1 MAKASSIFEC
11 QHCGAQSTKWAGKCA
26 NCNSWDSFVEIK
38 PKDLEVLKKGDS
50 LGIAETKPLPLNEV
64 EMESVVRFSSGESE
78 LNIVLGGGIVPGG
91 LYLIGGSPGV
101 GKSTLLLKTSL
112 NVANGVVDSADSA
125 DLAKKIKADSAD
137 STKNLKADSADS
149 AKNNSSLRDSGKSQN
164 RGNPQNKPTAKHAQK
179 SVLYVSGEESASQ
192 IRLRAERLG
201 KITPNLFLLSSIDVE
216 SIEQNLR
223 SGKFEVCVIDSI
235 QTMYSSAITSAPGSV
250 SQVKECTFLL
260 LRLAKE
266 LQISIFIIGHIT
278 KEGSIAGPRILEH
291 MVDCVLYFEGD
302 PSREIRILRSFKN
315 RFGATNE
322 VGIFEMNENGLIS
335 AKNASKLFF
344 SQRGEVAG
352 SAISVVLEGSRPIVL
367 EIQAL
372 VSESNFPRRSAT
384 GFELNRLNM
393 LLALLERK
401 LGVPLGH
408 YDVFV
413 NVVGGMK
420 ISETSVD
427 LALIAA
433 IISSHKNRP
442 LSAKSAFIGEV
453 SLVGD
458 IREVSNI
465 DSRLKE
471 LESYGFTSA
480 IVPKKPKNK
489 YNLKI
494 FEASDVTKI
503 LEWM

>member
-1 MAKASSIFEC
+1 MLFR
-11 QHCGAQSTKWAGKCA
+11 
-26 NCNSWDSFVEIK
+26 
-38 PKDLEVLKKGDS
+38 S

-112 NVANGVVDSADSA
+112 NVANGIIDSA
-125 DLAKKIKADSAD
+125 DLAKKAIDSA
-137 STKNLKADSADS
+137 NLAQ
-149 AKNNSSLRDSGKSQN
+149 NNSSLRDSGKSPN
-164 RGNPQNKPTAKHAQK
+164 RGNPQNKSTAKPTPK

>member
-1 MAKASSIFEC
+1 MAKVKSIFEC

-38 PKDLEVLKKGDS
+38 PKDLEVLKKGES
-50 LGIAETKPLPLNEV
+50 QGISESKPIALSEV
-64 EMESVVRFSSGESE
+64 EIDSISRFSSGEDE

-101 GKSTLLLKTSL
+101 GKSTLLLKTSM
-112 NVANGVVDSADSA
+112 
-125 DLAKKIKADSAD
+125 
-137 STKNLKADSADS
+137 NLS
-149 AKNNSSLRDSGKSQN
+149 
-164 RGNPQNKPTAKHAQK
+164 QNKP
-179 SVLYVSGEESASQ
+179 VLYVSGEESASQ

-201 KITPNLFLLSSIDVE
+201 KISKNLFLLNVIDLE
-216 SIEQNLR
+216 AIEENLR
-223 SGKFEVCVIDSI
+223 SAKYEICIIDSI
-235 QTMYSSAITSAPGSV
+235 QTMYSSAISSAPGSV

-322 VGIFEMNENGLIS
+322 VGIFEMNENGLVS

-344 SQRGEVAG
+344 SRRESVAG

-401 LGVPLGH
+401 LSVPLGH

-433 IISSHKNRP
+433 IISSYKNRP

-471 LESYGFTSA
+471 LESYGFETA
-480 IVPKKPKNK
+480 IIPKKPKNT
-489 YNLKI
+489 YNIKL
-494 FEASDVTKI
+494 FTANDVTKV

>member
-1 MAKASSIFEC
+1 MAKIKSIFEC

-38 PKDLEVLKKGDS
+38 PKDLEVLKKGES
-50 LGIAETKPLPLNEV
+50 QGISESKPIALSEV
-64 EMESVVRFSSGESE
+64 EIDSISRFSSGEDE

-101 GKSTLLLKTSL
+101 GKSTLLLKTSM
-112 NVANGVVDSADSA
+112 
-125 DLAKKIKADSAD
+125 
-137 STKNLKADSADS
+137 NLS
-149 AKNNSSLRDSGKSQN
+149 
-164 RGNPQNKPTAKHAQK
+164 QNKP
-179 SVLYVSGEESASQ
+179 VLYVSGEESASQ

-201 KITPNLFLLSSIDVE
+201 KISKNLFLLNVIDLE
-216 SIEQNLR
+216 AIEENLR
-223 SGKFEVCVIDSI
+223 SAKYEICIIDSI
-235 QTMYSSAITSAPGSV
+235 QTMYSSAISSAPGSV

-322 VGIFEMNENGLIS
+322 VGIFEMNENGLVS

-344 SQRGEVAG
+344 SRRESVAG

-401 LGVPLGH
+401 LSVPLGH

-433 IISSHKNRP
+433 IVSSYKNRP

-471 LESYGFTSA
+471 LESYGFETA
-480 IVPKKPKNK
+480 IIPKKPKNT
-489 YNLKI
+489 YNIKL
-494 FEASDVTKI
+494 FTANDVTKI

>member
-1 MAKASSIFEC
+1 MAKAKSIFEC

-50 LGIAETKPLPLNEV
+50 LGIAESKPLPLSEV
-64 EMESVVRFSSGESE
+64 EMENITRFSSGESE

-112 NVANGVVDSADSA
+112 NLANGVVDSAVDSM
-125 DLAKKIKADSAD
+125 DSRRNSKID
-137 STKNLKADSADS
+137 STLP
-149 AKNNSSLRDSGKSQN
+149 N
-164 RGNPQNKPTAKHAQK
+164 RGNLAKAK

-201 KITPNLFLLSSIDVE
+201 KITPNLFLLNAIDLE
-216 SIEQNLR
+216 SIEENLR
-223 SGKFEVCVIDSI
+223 SGKYEVCVIDSI
-235 QTMYSSAITSAPGSV
+235 QTMYSSAISSAPGSV

-302 PSREIRILRSFKN
+302 PSKEIRILRSFKN

-322 VGIFEMNENGLIS
+322 VGIFEMNENGLVS

-442 LSAKSAFIGEV
+442 LSPKSAFIGEV

-489 YNLKI
+489 YNLKL

>member
-1 MAKASSIFEC
+1 MAKVKSIFEC

-38 PKDLEVLKKGDS
+38 PKDLEVLKKGES
-50 LGIAETKPLPLNEV
+50 QGISESKPIALSEV
-64 EMESVVRFSSGESE
+64 EIDSISRFSSGEDE

-101 GKSTLLLKTSL
+101 GKSTLLLKTSM
-112 NVANGVVDSADSA
+112 
-125 DLAKKIKADSAD
+125 
-137 STKNLKADSADS
+137 NLS
-149 AKNNSSLRDSGKSQN
+149 
-164 RGNPQNKPTAKHAQK
+164 QNKP
-179 SVLYVSGEESASQ
+179 VLYVSGEESASQ

-201 KITPNLFLLSSIDVE
+201 KISKNLFLLNVIDLE
-216 SIEQNLR
+216 AIEENLR
-223 SGKFEVCVIDSI
+223 SAKYEICIIDSI
-235 QTMYSSAITSAPGSV
+235 QTMYSSAISSAPGSV

-322 VGIFEMNENGLIS
+322 VGIFEMNENGLVS

-344 SQRGEVAG
+344 SRRESVAG

-401 LGVPLGH
+401 LSVPLGH

-433 IISSHKNRP
+433 IVSSYKNRP

-471 LESYGFTSA
+471 LESYGFETA
-480 IVPKKPKNK
+480 IIPKKPKNT
-489 YNLKI
+489 YNIKL
-494 FEASDVTKI
+494 FTANDVTKI

>member
-1 MAKASSIFEC
+1 MAKAKSIFEC

-38 PKDLEVLKKGDS
+38 SKDLEVLKKGDS
-50 LGIAETKPLPLNEV
+50 PGIAESKPLPLSEV
-64 EMESVVRFSSGESE
+64 EMECVERFSSGESE

-112 NVANGVVDSADSA
+112 NLANGVVDSAR
-125 DLAKKIKADSAD
+125 
-137 STKNLKADSADS
+137 
-149 AKNNSSLRDSGKSQN
+149 NNSSLRDSALPN
-164 RGNPQNKPTAKHAQK
+164 RGNSQKK

-201 KITPNLFLLSSIDVE
+201 KITPNLFLLSSIDLE
-216 SIEQNLR
+216 SIEENLR
-223 SGKFEVCVIDSI
+223 SKKFEVCIIDSI
-235 QTMYSSAITSAPGSV
+235 QTMYSSAISSAPGSV

-322 VGIFEMNENGLIS
+322 VGIFEMNENGLLS

-372 VSESNFPRRSAT
+372 VSESSFPRRSAT

-420 ISETSVD
+420 INETSVD

-442 LSAKSAFIGEV
+442 LSPKSAFIGEV

-480 IVPKKPKNK
+480 IVSKKPKNK